1 MTTLVKNNTGL
12 QPMTAD
18 HGVAGTALASRA
30 SHGFAAVAAPAV
42 KQADQLRRAL
52 VTMLLVLY
60 PAMATAAVVI
70 AALVFSGA
78 RPIV

>member
-1 MTTLVKNNTGL
+1 MTALVKNTPSQSVN
-12 QPMTAD
+12 AD
-18 HGVAGTALASRA
+18 HGFAGTALASRA
-30 SHGFAAVAAPAV
+30 PIGFAAVAAPAV
-42 KQADQLRRAL
+42 KQADQFRRAL

-78 RPIV
+78 KSIV

>member
-1 MTTLVKNNTGL
+1 MTSLVKNNTGL
-12 QPMTAD
+12 QTAER
-18 HGVAGTALASRA
+18 GIGEAARA
-30 SHGFAAVAAPAV
+30 PIGFAAVAAPAV

-52 VTMLLVLY
+52 LTMLLVLY

-78 RPIV
+78 HRIV